1 MTTSMTTQD
10 TPRKLSKKRI
20 QANLLAF
27 LYAAGLLQLR
37 TDGRLGLSVC
47 NDAKPETDLEG

>member
-10 TPRKLSKKRI
+10 TRVSCPKRI